1 MNIPGIINLPCK
13 VSVAETVSR
22 LEWSLKTKGL
32 KVFARIDQAEEA
44 KTVGLEMRPMVLLI
58 FGDPKIGIPFMLQHI
73 SIAIDV
79 PFRALVWESEE
90 GLVWLTYISPEFL
103 EQRHSLQNSPFG
115 GMVNLLK
122 AAATKEPEC

>member
-13 VSVAETVSR
+13 VSVPETVSQ
-22 LEWSLKTKGL
+22 LESFLRAKGL

-44 KTVGLEMRPMVLLI
+44 KAVGLTMRPMVLLM
-58 FGDPKIGIPFMLQHI
+58 FGDPKVGIPLMLQHI

-79 PFRALVWESEE
+79 PFRALVWESED

-103 EQRHSLQNSPFG
+103 EQRHGLQNSPFG

-122 AAATKEPEC
+122 AAAKEPEC